1 MIVSPSERARLIYA
15 SPNGDH
21 WHLLFDP
28 TTGHS
33 FVRHTGNVASGGHVT
48 DFSLSTFLAS
58 GRNGPEHQELWRL
71 IGTLAGEDGPSPRL
85 RDTA

>member
-1 MIVSPSERARLIYA
+1 MSPSEPNRLIYA

-21 WHLLFDP
+21 WYLLFDP

-33 FVRHTGNVASGGHVT
+33 FVRHIGNIASGGHVT
-48 DFSLSTFLAS
+48 DFSFATFLAS

-71 IGTLAGEDGPSPRL
+71 IGTLVGEDGSKQL
-85 RDTA
+85 STDVA

>member
-1 MIVSPSERARLIYA
+1 MSPSGPDRLIYA

-48 DFSLSTFLAS
+48 DFSLPTFLAS
-58 GRNGPEHQELWRL
+58 GRNGPVHQELWRL
-71 IGTLAGEDGPSPRL
+71 IGSLVSEGGPEQQPIGV
-85 RDTA
+85 A

>member
-1 MIVSPSERARLIYA
+1 MDPSDPNRLLYA

-21 WHLLFDP
+21 WHLLLDP

-33 FVRHTGNVASGGHVT
+33 FVRHTGNIASGGHVT
-48 DFSLSTFLAS
+48 DLSLATFLAS

-71 IGTLAGEDGPSPRL
+71 IGTLVDENSPTEQPL
-85 RDTA
+85 DIA

>member
-1 MIVSPSERARLIYA
+1 MGPSERARLIHA

-21 WHLLFDP
+21 WHLLLDP

-48 DFSLSTFLAS
+48 DFSLATFLAS
-58 GRNGPEHQELWRL
+58 GRNGPEHQALWRL
-71 IGTLAGEDGPSPRL
+71 IGTLVGEDGPEPRH
-85 RDTA
+85 RDLA